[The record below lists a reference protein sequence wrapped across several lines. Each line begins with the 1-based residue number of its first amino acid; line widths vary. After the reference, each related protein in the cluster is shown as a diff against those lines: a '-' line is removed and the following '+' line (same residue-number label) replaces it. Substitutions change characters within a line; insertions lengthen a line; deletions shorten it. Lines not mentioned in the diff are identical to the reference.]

1 VPLGSYTETV
11 LTNLG
16 ISDSDLNIVSK
27 EQDAK
32 SVLAK
37 ITLGEA
43 DAGFVYVTDALSAG
57 DKVKQVELPESAQAT
72 AVYPIGIVSSSKQT
86 EAAQQWI
93 DLVTATE
100 GQKVLQD
107 LAFGPPPST

>member
-1 VPLGSYTETV
+1 M
-11 LTNLG
+11 
-16 ISDSDLNIVSK
+16 
-27 EQDAK
+27 K
-32 SVLAK
+32 SVLSK
-37 ITLGEA
+37 VELGEA

-57 DKVKQVELPESAQAT
+57 DKVKQLKLPASAQAT

-86 EAAQQWI
+86 QAAQQWI
-93 DLVTATE
+93 DLVTGPE

>member
-1 VPLGSYTETV
+1 
-11 LTNLG
+11 
-16 ISDSDLNIVSK
+16 
-27 EQDAK
+27 
-32 SVLAK
+32 VLAK

-57 DKVKQVELPESAQAT
+57 DKVKQITFPASAEAT

-86 EAAQQWI
+86 EAAHQWI
-93 DLVTATE
+93 DLVTGPD